1 MSSSMLRDYEEGK
14 MNRSDNKTCQDILFH
29 LLSKWKRKT
38 QSIHHVLEDIY
49 KFVMFYNA
57 SACILK
63 VKICWQCSLLQP
75 SYILLS
81 IIWRLWGI
89 LFCLLWTYISCEQQK
104 IFSNSKHEEKSTLV
118 INCQK
123 TSPQLK
129 KKTLIFF
136 NLSTTQAR
144 ILHLMWYYIQIQ
156 APNWSIVQQ
165 IYKYLAKNFSVTIL
179 QQKILSSG
187 SNSRTRKNKS
197 QRWLE
202 ERCFE
207 APFPQFK

>member
-29 LLSKWKRKT
+29 LLSKWERKT

-49 KFVMFYNA
+49 KSVMFYTA

-63 VKICWQCSLLQP
+63 VKICWQSSLLQP
-75 SYILLS
+75 SYILLG

-104 IFSNSKHEEKSTLV
+104 IFSNSKHGEKSTLM
-118 INCQK
+118 INCTVECSQK
-123 TSPQLK
+123 MSPQLK
-129 KKTLIFF
+129 KTLIFL

-144 ILHLMWYYIQIQ
+144 ILHLRWYYIQIQ

-165 IYKYLAKNFSVTIL
+165 IYKYLAKNSCHLIATEKSQFRL
-179 QQKILSSG
+179 QQSHKE
-187 SNSRTRKNKS
+187 K
-197 QRWLE
+197 
-202 ERCFE
+202 
-207 APFPQFK
+207 